1 MIYVYSAQHDKSRKI
16 LMPTAVTLTDVQ
28 IQRGQFRIGP
38 LNFTI
43 NPSEKIALLGS
54 NGCGKSSVLLAIAN
68 LLPIQS
74 GNVTRPNAIRLSN
87 GIFSPT
93 PEWTVQETL
102 RDAVGKNARAAMAH
116 WRLEEVSR
124 RRLASLSL
132 GFQQRVSLA
141 CATFADADLILLDE
155 PANGL
160 DPMQWQQLN
169 DWLNQEML
177 ASAVVVSHQPERL
190 PHSIQRALI
199 IDETGLQFD
208 GSLSAL
214 PAPWPSRVPS

>member
-1 MIYVYSAQHDKSRKI
+1 
-16 LMPTAVTLTDVQ
+16 MPTAVSLTDVRL
-28 IQRGQFRIGP
+28 QRGRFQMGP
-38 LNFTI
+38 LNFSLQ
-43 NPSEKIALLGS
+43 PSEKIALLGC

-68 LLPIQS
+68 LLSIKS
-74 GNVTRPNAIRLSN
+74 GNIERPATIRLSS
-87 GIFSPT
+87 GVFSPT
-93 PEWTVQETL
+93 PEWTVAETL
-102 RDAVGKNARAAMAH
+102 FDALGNKAKAAMAH
-116 WRLEEVSR
+116 WQLNEVSS

-169 DWLNQEML
+169 AWLSQDTR
-177 ASAVVVSHQPERL
+177 ASVIVVSHQPERL
-190 PHSIQRALI
+190 PPSIERALI
-199 IDETGLQFD
+199 LGETGVQFD

-214 PAPWPSRVPS
+214 PSPWPSRVCS